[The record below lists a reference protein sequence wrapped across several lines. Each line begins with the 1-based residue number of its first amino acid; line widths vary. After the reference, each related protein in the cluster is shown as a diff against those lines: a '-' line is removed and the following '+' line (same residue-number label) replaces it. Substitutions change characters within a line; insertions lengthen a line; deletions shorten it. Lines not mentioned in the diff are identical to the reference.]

1 MSLSHD
7 CYREENSAKTAMI
20 LTACLLL
27 LAASVGGQVV
37 VEDGTLVVE
46 LSSFLPLENCTETL
60 LQLEVRHFLFS
71 IDSDWSLICNEK
83 LVFCVLQGSVAW
95 NGFLA

>member
-7 CYREENSAKTAMI
+7 CYREENSAMTAMI
-20 LTACLLL
+20 LTACLVL
-27 LAASVGGQVV
+27 LAASVGGQV

-60 LQLEVRHFLFS
+60 IQLEVRHLFC
-71 IDSDWSLICNEK
+71 IVKTQTSL
-83 LVFCVLQGSVAW
+83 
-95 NGFLA
+95 

>member
-7 CYREENSAKTAMI
+7 CYREENSAMTAMI

-27 LAASVGGQVV
+27 LAASVGGQV

-60 LQLEVRHFLFS
+60 LQLEVRHLF
-71 IDSDWSLICNEK
+71 C
-83 LVFCVLQGSVAW
+83 LVRLRLVSKF
-95 NGFLA
+95 